1 MSKSNPV
8 QQKGAAEGMDYR
20 LLFEN
25 LPGLYLILD
34 KNLFIVAVSDAY
46 LAATMTERAK
56 IVGRGLFD
64 VFPDNPDDPTAD
76 GVRNLKSSLQRVL
89 KTRTADTMAVQKYD
103 IRRTEAEGGGFVERY
118 WSPHNSPVLDKNGD
132 IRYIVHQVEDIT
144 EKLKTEKELLDFR
157 KEDVRAALAHEKSV
171 ARLAEAKERQEQVMK
186 GSSDAFWDWNL
197 KTGDL
202 YWSERYREM
211 MHIPPDA
218 NFRPDLA
225 DSLGRV
231 HPDDIDRVMRAIDNH
246 QKHNLPYDVEHRLRT
261 NGGNY
266 LWVHARGSC
275 VRDRN
280 GTPLRMSGS
289 LTDITDR
296 KLAERKLQE
305 SEERYGL
312 AVRGSHDGLWDW
324 NVVTNELFCSDRFK
338 EILEITDPDFQPS
351 YDQFKAR
358 LHPDERDYIITTLE
372 DHTRNRTPYDAEFRM
387 RAETGEYK
395 WLSARGAS
403 VWNEEGWATRM
414 TGSVTDITARK
425 LAEEEIKIARAH
437 ADKASQAK
445 SDFLSHMSHELRTP
459 LNSIIGMTR
468 MLHEDDDVPEEQRE
482 MVGIAYRSA
491 TNLLDI
497 VNDILDLSK
506 VEAGEMQLERIVF
519 SFEEVM
525 DNVMETMLPLSSGKG
540 LTFGCNFSAG
550 TLPYLVGDPTR
561 LGRIIVNLV
570 GNAIKYTEQGS
581 VTVDIECPADGDDQ
595 VMLKFS
601 VTDTGIGIPKDKLEV
616 IFDKFAQADT
626 TITRK
631 YGGTGL
637 GLHITRRLVEKMGG
651 IMSVESQLGKGSRFW
666 FNIPFRTSEMRPL
679 INKKAYQAVRTERL
693 PADQRKNIADISL
706 LLAEDYQLNQAF
718 MQKFLGRIGIKKFD
732 LAENGVEVLAALHK
746 KPYDLI
752 LMDCHMPV
760 MSGYEATAEIRR
772 HEKENGRHI
781 PIIAMTADAMVGTR
795 DRCLRSGMDDYISKP
810 IDPDLLRH
818 IVSRWA
824 TFPEDE
830 QPAPA
835 PKPAPAAAIE
845 PPVVDLEALRQFADN
860 ESDMRR
866 FLGMF
871 MSQSE
876 DIVKTLRDN
885 CGAGRNKTWTEAAH
899 KFKGGAAMI
908 KAERLRALCE
918 QAQRMEEASEEE
930 RQDMLR
936 KILAAYNEIKLF
948 LK

>member
-1 MSKSNPV
+1 MA
-8 QQKGAAEGMDYR
+8 AAENTDFR
-20 LLFEN
+20 LLFEK

-34 KNLFIVAVSDAY
+34 KNLFIIAVSDAY
-46 LAATMTERAK
+46 LSATMTERDK
-56 IVGRGLFD
+56 IMGRGLFD
-64 VFPDNPDDPTAD
+64 VFPDNPDDPTAT
-76 GVRNLKSSLQRVL
+76 GVRNLKNSLQRVL
-89 KTRTADTMAVQKYD
+89 KNRSADTMAVQKYD

-118 WSPHNSPVLDKNGD
+118 WSPHNSPVLDRNGE

-144 EKLKTEKELLDFR
+144 ERLKTEKELLALR

-171 ARLAEAKERQEQVMK
+171 ARLAESQERQEQVMK
-186 GSSDAFWDWNL
+186 GSSAAFWDWNL
-197 KTGDL
+197 TTGDL

-211 MHIPPDA
+211 MRIPPDA
-218 NFRPDLA
+218 NFRPDMT
-225 DSLGRV
+225 DSLGRL
-231 HPDDIDRVMRAIDNH
+231 HPDDLDRVMLAVENH
-246 QKHNLPYDVEHRLRT
+246 QRHNAPYDVEYRLRT
-261 NGGNY
+261 NAGDY
-266 LWVHARGSC
+266 IWVQARGSC
-275 VRDRN
+275 VRDKN

-289 LTDITDR
+289 LSDITDR
-296 KLAERKLQE
+296 KMAEQRLLE

-312 AVRGSHDGLWDW
+312 AVKGSHDGLWDW
-324 NVVTNELFCSDRFK
+324 NVVTNELFWSDRFK

-351 YDQFKAR
+351 YEEFKAR

-387 RAETGEYK
+387 RTDTGQYK

-403 VWNEEGWATRM
+403 IWNEEGWATRM

-425 LAEEEIKIARAH
+425 LAEEDIRVARAQ

-506 VEAGEMQLERIVF
+506 VEAGEMHLERIVF

-561 LGRIIVNLV
+561 LGRIIINLV
-570 GNAIKYTEQGS
+570 GNAVKYTEKGS
-581 VTVDIECPADGDDQ
+581 VTVDIECPPDGDDQ
-595 VMLKFS
+595 VLLKFS

-651 IMSVESQLGKGSRFW
+651 VMGVESELGKGSRFW
-666 FNIPFRTSEMRPL
+666 FRIPFRTSELRPL
-679 INKKAYQAVRTERL
+679 INKKSYQTERMERL
-693 PADQRKNIADISL
+693 PAAQRKNIANISL

-732 LAENGVEVLAALHK
+732 LAETGVAVLAALHK
-746 KPYDLI
+746 KSYDII

-772 HEKENGRHI
+772 HEKETGKHI

-795 DRCLRSGMDDYISKP
+795 ERCLRSGMDDYISKP

-818 IVSRWA
+818 IVGRWV

-830 QPAPA
+830 DPAPIPPPAPA
-835 PKPAPAAAIE
+835 VKAG
-845 PPVVDLEALRQFADN
+845 PPVVDLESLRQFADN

-866 FLGMF
+866 FIDMF
-871 MSQSE
+871 IAQSE
-876 DIVKTLRDN
+876 DIVKILQEN
-885 CGAGRNKTWTEAAH
+885 CSAGKNTAWAEAAH

-908 KAERLRALCE
+908 RAEKLRALCE
-918 QAQRMEEASEEE
+918 QAQRMETASAAE
-930 RQDMLR
+930 RQDMLE
-936 KILAAYNEIKLF
+936 KILAAYNEARLF
-948 LK
+948 LL